1 MKNLKTYFFSLID
14 YHKKVSYKTSIIIP
28 CFNEEK
34 TVYMV
39 VSNICNQFQEC
50 KVIVVDDGS
59 TDKSY
64 IELKKIESK
73 NLNIIKL
80 ENNQGK
86 GNAMRKGLESIDDG
100 SEIVIFT
107 DADDEIDPKDIQKVL
122 DKYEKDTDIVAVFGS
137 RFKQIS
143 LSTIFKMGLHR
154 YLANR
159 FLTIVSNV
167 IFNQNL
173 TDMETA
179 VKSFRSYLIKDLNL
193 IANGFDIEPEFVKEL
208 SRLNVKID
216 EVSIDYEPRSV
227 KDGKKISFKDGFI
240 TLGYLINS
248 RND

>member
-1 MKNLKTYFFSLID
+1 MKNLKTYFFTLID

-39 VSNICNQFQEC
+39 VKNICNQFKEC

-59 TDKSY
+59 TDNSY
-64 IELKKIESK
+64 TELKRIESN

-80 ENNQGK
+80 EKNQGK
-86 GNAMRKGLESIDDG
+86 GNAMRKGLESIND

-107 DADDEIDPKDIQKVL
+107 DADDEINPKDIQKVL
-122 DKYEKDTDIVAVFGS
+122 DKYKEDMYIVSVFGS
-137 RFKQIS
+137 RFKKIS
-143 LSTIFKMGLHR
+143 VSTILKMGLHR

-159 FLTIVSNV
+159 FLTVVSNI
-167 IFNQNL
+167 IFKQNL

-179 VKSFRSYLIKDLNL
+179 VKSFKSYLVKDLNL

-208 SRLNVKID
+208 SRLNIKID
-216 EVSIDYEPRSV
+216 EVSIGYEPRSV

>member
-1 MKNLKTYFFSLID
+1 
-14 YHKKVSYKTSIIIP
+14 
-28 CFNEEK
+28 
-34 TVYMV
+34 MV
-39 VSNICNQFQEC
+39 EFCI
-50 KVIVVDDGS
+50 
-59 TDKSY
+59 
-64 IELKKIESK
+64 L
-73 NLNIIKL
+73 
-80 ENNQGK
+80 
-86 GNAMRKGLESIDDG
+86 A
-100 SEIVIFT
+100 
-107 DADDEIDPKDIQKVL
+107 
-122 DKYEKDTDIVAVFGS
+122 KYEKDTDIVAVFGS

>member
-1 MKNLKTYFFSLID
+1 M
-14 YHKKVSYKTSIIIP
+14 SYKTSIIIP

-39 VSNICNQFQEC
+39 VSNICNQFKEC

-59 TDKSY
+59 TDNSY

-73 NLNIIKL
+73 NLNLIKL

-107 DADDEIDPKDIQKVL
+107 DADDEIAPKDIQKVL
-122 DKYEKDTDIVAVFGS
+122 NQYKKDTDIVAVFGS

-143 LSTIFKMGLHR
+143 LNTIFKMGLHR

-173 TDMETA
+173 TDMETGY
-179 VKSFRSYLIKDLNL
+179 KLFKYEKIKDLKINEKSF
-193 IANGFDIEPEFVKEL
+193 GFEPEITIKLAKKKSKFF
-208 SRLNVKID
+208 
-216 EVSIDYEPRSV
+216 EVHP
-227 KDGKKISFKDGFI
+227 
-240 TLGYLINS
+240 
-248 RND
+248 